1 MKLLIPC
8 VYPIIWLL
16 VAILMLLKWIFIDG
30 WFIWATLAGIWL
42 IWYIFKGI
50 RCGFVFINDN
60 NKKKE
65 LKTSFYSSL
74 SQQYE
79 LSSYNESLNLNQNVS
94 NILSEYFERLVYD
107 NSVIPSFEKIIKEFI
122 NNYEVPN
129 STIKVGDIS
138 NNLSSIEG
146 AKIKFKRSGW
156 PNVNTQNHCF
166 SISWKSGAVYF
177 YPFTCILETSDS
189 LDLFDWRDIKVS
201 STKGETSHYSYLHER
216 VDGGPDRRYRYNPAI
231 PVYFFSALVFEIKG
245 KKVNMIFNG
254 ENVAEQFEKLFR
266 EYKKVLASTGGV
278 TMTAN
283 PVIQNPDPSEAVSG
297 DEYASLFKKTIDER
311 GKNILQERLFLSLL
325 ADYKVFKEKRFL
337 RPFLETMTEE
347 GYWSELT
354 EGNPSVDTLHRIKKK
369 FITIHQYPEHEATE
383 AISYIGYGLGITV

>member
-1 MKLLIPC
+1 
-8 VYPIIWLL
+8 
-16 VAILMLLKWIFIDG
+16 MLLKWIFIDG

-50 RCGFVFINDN
+50 RFGFVFINDN

-79 LSSYNESLNLNQNVS
+79 LSAYNESLNLNQNIS
-94 NILSEYFERLVYD
+94 NILTEYFERLVYD
-107 NSVIPSFEKIIKEFI
+107 KSVIPSFEKIIKEFI
-122 NNYEVPN
+122 NNYEVPS

-146 AKIKFKRSGW
+146 TKIKFKRSGW
-156 PNVNTQNHCF
+156 PNVNTHSHCF

-177 YPFTCILETSDS
+177 YPFACILETSDS

-201 STKGETSHYSYLHER
+201 STKGEPSHYSYLHER

-278 TMTAN
+278 TMTSN
-283 PVIQNPDPSEAVSG
+283 PVIQNPEPSETVSG
-297 DEYASLFKKTIDER
+297 DEYAIIFKKIIDER

-337 RPFLETMTEE
+337 RPFLETMTDE

-354 EGNPSVDTLHRIKKK
+354 EGNPSVDTLNKIKKK
-369 FITIHQYPEHEATE
+369 FITIHQYPEHEAAE
-383 AISYIGYGLGITV
+383 AISYIGYGLGITA